1 MAGWAKNEFQK
12 SSWKMAESKGGE
24 VNCEPN
30 AKILKEW
37 GNLPAKL
44 GMIVIRKQ
52 YMHFTAHGSRA
63 WTQEGSEQCLPSKI

>member
-1 MAGWAKNEFQK
+1 MVGWAKNEFQK

-37 GNLPAKL
+37 GNLP
-44 GMIVIRKQ
+44 
-52 YMHFTAHGSRA
+52 
-63 WTQEGSEQCLPSKI
+63 SKIRDDSNKKAVYAFYCTWVKGMDLGRVRTMPAF